1 MCGIVGYIGHQRA
14 ADIIIKGT
22 KVDGIYYDD
31 PFKNK
36 DAIKYDSITFKDVID
51 KELKVMDLTA
61 FTLCK
66 ENNLPIAVLN
76 IKDEKSLLNFI
87 ENKNI
92 GTIVS

>member
-1 MCGIVGYIGHQRA
+1 
-14 ADIIIKGT
+14 
-22 KVDGIYYDD
+22 
-31 PFKNK
+31 
-36 DAIKYDSITFKDVID
+36 
-51 KELKVMDLTA
+51 MDLTA